1 MSNFASFDAFGS
13 SQQQNNDFDPFGSG
27 PSPQT
32 SQRKPQSQ
40 PNAFEDF
47 STMGQALPSQAPVP
61 QQQRGHQA
69 VQSQSDDFADFFNSG
84 TAKPLNTQQQRSQP
98 PPPQQQQPDLFSNG
112 SFAGSF
118 DHTSPAPA
126 PPAFSH
132 QTSSEFDSIF
142 GGGTASAPSPQPT
155 ARQATAPAAPVAS
168 FDAFSSDPNPTR
180 PRHERRETNTS
191 FDDFFNSPPQQPSI
205 VESKRFSVGG
215 TFHAQD
221 LNLSP
226 VSDDEEDCDDED
238 SDDGVMEA
246 ADPSMFHPPPRGA
259 AGPQAGASGGRKY
272 SVLFETEKKLGMLLE
287 RHDEW
292 VQKPGGVG
300 KLKECTVV
308 KLIVEHGAADVKGVS
323 LGSRVVAVNEHDC
336 QHRPYLETL
345 NLVKTTPRPM
355 KVVLQ
360 EGKLADDECI
370 SGYCLLRK
378 SVGPIP
384 PSSFVTWKRRYFVLG
399 GAVANKNVLQVY
411 KSKRDYEH
419 VVVSLFERKP
429 IHVKLK
435 AYKLSPGFSISALKS
450 VRYSEVGANVFYF
463 TLMTPQAKFK
473 MIKFGSDNADQMR
486 DLHQNVTRFT
496 GVQSSTW

>member
-1 MSNFASFDAFGS
+1 MSDFASFDAFG
-13 SQQQNNDFDPFGSG
+13 NNQSDDFDPFGSQ
-27 PSPQT
+27 PPTQT
-32 SQRKPQSQ
+32 SQRQPQSQQSQ
-40 PNAFEDF
+40 PNAFSDF
-47 STMGQALPSQAPVP
+47 TNMGQALPSQTP
-61 QQQRGHQA
+61 QQQQQQGQHA
-69 VQSQSDDFADFFNSG
+69 VPTQSEGFADFFNSG
-84 TAKPLNTQQQRSQP
+84 PAKPLNTQQQ
-98 PPPQQQQPDLFSNG
+98 QQQGQPDLFG
-112 SFAGSF
+112 SGSF
-118 DHTSPAPA
+118 DHKTAAPAPSPAPVA
-126 PPAFSH
+126 VPAFSH
-132 QTSSEFDSIF
+132 QTSSEFDDIF
-142 GGGTASAPSPQPT
+142 GGSAAPP
-155 ARQATAPAAPVAS
+155 ARQAPAAPAAPAAASTAS
-168 FDAFSSDPNPTR
+168 FDAFSSDPNPPL
-180 PRHERRETNTS
+180 PRQDRRDTNTS
-191 FDDFFNSPPQQPSI
+191 FEDFFNSPTQQQQPSI

-226 VSDDEEDCDDED
+226 VSDDEDDYDDEG

-246 ADPSMFHPPPRGA
+246 PDPSMFHAPPTRSPPG
-259 AGPQAGASGGRKY
+259 GGGGGGRKY
-272 SVLFETEKKLGMLLE
+272 SVRFETEKKLGMLLE

-292 VQKPGGVG
+292 IQPPGGVG

-336 QHRPYLETL
+336 LHRPYLETL
-345 NLVKTTPRPM
+345 NLVKTTARPM
-355 KVVLQ
+355 TIVMQ

-384 PSSFVTWKRRYFVLG
+384 PSSFATWKRRYFVLG

-496 GVQSSTW
+496 GVESSTW